1 MKYNSIKSFFS
12 PIKLNSNKSEFNV
25 FTSSERK
32 KNINDNNF
40 ELFPTSTIKKG
51 KENEYTT
58 QIQKRK
64 IINQKIDD
72 VISFL
77 SLKENNN
84 GNIPNKMNIINKEK
98 FNLNKYMIDSK
109 KKSEYEKIKENE
121 ILKERNNYLK
131 KMLKEIKSK
140 NEMGNNDNNSTE
152 NSYNYYFLLKKNK
165 QLMNENKNLKE
176 EYNILKLEQKS
187 STTNI
192 DKIIDNKYEV
202 ISKMK
207 SLKYSINNLL
217 NLLSSSNTTEPNKN
231 HNNIYDIP
239 NYNNRSLKTHTI
251 NKYDITYKINE
262 FDPDAIYAI
271 NNSTTKD
278 DNKKNDNIIFTEGE
292 NLNLNNNNSL
302 LNENETE
309 NNDEEGNYADDSSDN
324 EHFEISLKQFEKID
338 NKNINNL
345 MMNKVFNKK
354 SNTANVTKRQ
364 QLNKKMANLTEK
376 RKNINNANSYSK
388 DVINKKE
395 MKKDFKKYFN
405 DEKNM
410 KNNGNN
416 MSYNFLNFRNIY
428 LDKKMLFGNK
438 KNNPDLNNNNNLAQ
452 NFNINNN
459 QNNNFKS
466 NKIKYDIFRT
476 KNISQKTYKGNSHS
490 KNFRKVNKSSKKIF
504 K

>member
-84 GNIPNKMNIINKEK
+84 GNISNKMNIINKEK

-140 NEMGNNDNNSTE
+140 NEMGNNDTNSTE

-192 DKIIDNKYEV
+192 DKIMDNKYEV

-251 NKYDITYKINE
+251 NKYAITYKINE
-262 FDPDAIYAI
+262 F
-271 NNSTTKD
+271 

-345 MMNKVFNKK
+345 MLNKVFNKK

-428 LDKKMLFGNK
+428 LDKKILFGNK
-438 KNNPDLNNNNNLAQ
+438 KNNPDLNNNNIAQ
-452 NFNINNN
+452 NFNMNNN
-459 QNNNFKS
+459 HNNNIKS

>member
-1 MKYNSIKSFFS
+1 
-12 PIKLNSNKSEFNV
+12 
-25 FTSSERK
+25 
-32 KNINDNNF
+32 
-40 ELFPTSTIKKG
+40 
-51 KENEYTT
+51 
-58 QIQKRK
+58 
-64 IINQKIDD
+64 
-72 VISFL
+72 
-77 SLKENNN
+77 
-84 GNIPNKMNIINKEK
+84 
-98 FNLNKYMIDSK
+98 
-109 KKSEYEKIKENE
+109 
-121 ILKERNNYLK
+121 
-131 KMLKEIKSK
+131 
-140 NEMGNNDNNSTE
+140 
-152 NSYNYYFLLKKNK
+152 
-165 QLMNENKNLKE
+165 
-176 EYNILKLEQKS
+176 
-187 STTNI
+187 
-192 DKIIDNKYEV
+192 
-202 ISKMK
+202 
-207 SLKYSINNLL
+207 LKYSINNLL

-345 MMNKVFNKK
+345 MLNKVFNKK

-428 LDKKMLFGNK
+428 LDKKILFGNK
-438 KNNPDLNNNNNLAQ
+438 KNNPDLNNNNIAQ
-452 NFNINNN
+452 NFNMNNN
-459 QNNNFKS
+459 HNNNIKS

>member
-32 KNINDNNF
+32 KNLNDNNF

-84 GNIPNKMNIINKEK
+84 GNISNKMNIINKEK

-140 NEMGNNDNNSTE
+140 NEMGNNDTNSTE

-192 DKIIDNKYEV
+192 DKIMDNKYEV

-251 NKYDITYKINE
+251 NKYAITYKINE
-262 FDPDAIYAI
+262 F
-271 NNSTTKD
+271 

-345 MMNKVFNKK
+345 MLNKVFNKK

-428 LDKKMLFGNK
+428 LDKKILFGNK
-438 KNNPDLNNNNNLAQ
+438 KNNPDLNNNNIAQ
-452 NFNINNN
+452 NFNMNNN
-459 QNNNFKS
+459 HNNNIKS